1 MRRLTLTTRLTA
13 LFTLSSALVLLGF
26 GWITMNAIERHFED
40 LDRSTLQDKFRLI
53 REVSAEARSPDELG
67 RRLADV
73 LRNHKD
79 LYVRVQSMDAVLYSS
94 TNMTLPPAWS
104 DWPTSKAATVL
115 FTWTDQGRT
124 YRGVRSTMPSPY
136 SSGRRLDVWALLD
149 TQHHMR
155 FMTELSETLLLY
167 FVLAAMLSGI
177 LGWCSARSGL
187 RPLRDM
193 KSHARSITVHRLGER
208 MAVESVPVEMADL
221 AETLNQM
228 LQRLQSDFRRLSE
241 FSSDLAHELRTP
253 ISNMLTETQ
262 VELSQ
267 PRTVA
272 QYQEVL
278 ASNSEELQRLAR
290 IVSDMLL
297 LATTEHGLTLPTP
310 ERIRLDGE
318 VRALFDFYD
327 ALAQDNHI
335 ALSLAGEGEIEGDR
349 LMVRRAISNLLSNA
363 LRHTPQNGSIAVGI
377 DRAPDSTTVHVSNT
391 GATVSPDLLPRLF
404 DRFFRADSARVN
416 PTSVGSGLGLS
427 ITRAIMQAH
436 GGRATVTSANGLTRF
451 SLSFPNHQPQ
461 RPSPGEVPD
470 DKGAQR
476 TSWTPCSRR

>member
-26 GWITMNAIERHFED
+26 GWITMNAIQRHFED
-40 LDRSTLQDKFRLI
+40 LDRSTLQDKIRLI
-53 REVSAEARSPDELG
+53 REVGAEARSPDELS

-73 LRNHKD
+73 LRSQKD
-79 LYVRVQSMDAVLYSS
+79 LYVRVQSVDAVLYAS
-94 TNMTLPPAWS
+94 TDMALPPAWS
-104 DWPTSKAATVL
+104 DWPISKDAQPL
-115 FTWTDQGRT
+115 LTWKDQGRT
-124 YRGVRSTMPSPY
+124 YRGARSTMPSPY
-136 SSGRRLDVWALLD
+136 ASGRTLDVWAMLD
-149 TQHHMR
+149 TQHHMH
-155 FMTELSETLLLY
+155 FMTELSQTLLLY
-167 FVLAAMLSGI
+167 FIVAALLSGI

-187 RPLRDM
+187 RPLHDM

-208 MAVESVPVEMADL
+208 MSVESVPVEMADL

-253 ISNMLTETQ
+253 ISNMLTVTQ

-297 LATTEHGLTLPTP
+297 LATTEHGLTLPTQ
-310 ERIRLDGE
+310 ERIRLEGE
-318 VRALFDFYD
+318 VLALFDFYD
-327 ALAQDNHI
+327 ALAQDKRI
-335 ALSLAGEGEIEGDR
+335 ALSLAGEGEIEGDQ

-363 LRHTPQNGSIAVGI
+363 LRHTPQNGGIAVEI
-377 DRAPDSTTVHVSNT
+377 DRAHDLTTVHVTNT
-391 GATVSPDLLPRLF
+391 GATVTADLLPRLF
-404 DRFFRADSARVN
+404 DRFFRADGARVN
-416 PTSVGSGLGLS
+416 PTCVGAGLGLS
-427 ITRAIMQAH
+427 ITRAIMRAH

-451 SLSFPNHQPQ
+451 SLSFPNFQSQ
-461 RPSPGEVPD
+461 RPSPGAVSD
-470 DKGAQR
+470 DEGA
-476 TSWTPCSRR
+476 

>member
-26 GWITMNAIERHFED
+26 GWITMNAIQRHFED

-53 REVSAEARSPDELG
+53 REVGAQAQSPDELS

-73 LRNHKD
+73 LHSHND
-79 LYVRVQSMDAVLYSS
+79 LYVRVQSLDAVLYSS
-94 TNMTLPPAWS
+94 TDMVSPPAWS
-104 DWPTSKAATVL
+104 DWPITKDAKTL
-115 FTWTDQGRT
+115 LTWKDQGRT
-124 YRGVRSTMPSPY
+124 YRGARSTMPSPY
-136 SSGRRLDVWALLD
+136 SSERNLDVWALLD

-155 FMTELSETLLLY
+155 FMTELSKTLLLY
-167 FVLAAMLSGI
+167 FILAAVLSGI

-208 MAVESVPVEMADL
+208 MPVESVPVEMADL
-221 AETLNQM
+221 AKTLNQM

-253 ISNMLTETQ
+253 ISNMLTVTQ

-278 ASNSEELQRLAR
+278 ASNSEDLQRLAR

-297 LATTEHGLTLPTP
+297 LATTEHGLTLPTQ
-310 ERIRLDGE
+310 ERIRLEGE
-318 VRALFDFYD
+318 VLALFDFYD
-327 ALAQDNHI
+327 ALAQDKHI
-335 ALSLAGEGEIEGDR
+335 ALSLVGEGEIEGDR

-363 LRHTPQNGSIAVGI
+363 LRHTAQNGSIAVEI
-377 DRAPDSTTVHVSNT
+377 DRAQDATTVHVSNT
-391 GATVSPDLLPRLF
+391 GTTVSPDLLPRLF
-404 DRFFRADSARVN
+404 DRFFRADGARAN
-416 PTSVGSGLGLS
+416 PTSVGAGLGLS
-427 ITRAIMQAH
+427 ITFAIMQAH
-436 GGRATVTSANGLTRF
+436 GGRATVTSTNGLTRF

-461 RPSPGEVPD
+461 RPSPGAALD
-470 DKGAQR
+470 DETA
-476 TSWTPCSRR
+476 

>member
-26 GWITMNAIERHFED
+26 GWITMSAIERHFED

-53 REVSAEARSPDELG
+53 REVGAQAQSPDELS

-73 LRNHKD
+73 LHSHND
-79 LYVRVQSMDAVLYSS
+79 LYVRVQSLDAVLYSS
-94 TNMTLPPAWS
+94 TDMVLPPAWS
-104 DWPTSKAATVL
+104 NWPITKDAKTL
-115 FTWTDQGRT
+115 LTWKDQGRT
-124 YRGVRSTMPSPY
+124 YRGARSTMPSPY
-136 SSGRRLDVWALLD
+136 SSERNLDVWALLD

-155 FMTELSETLLLY
+155 FMTELSKTLLLY
-167 FVLAAMLSGI
+167 FILAAVLSGI

-208 MAVESVPVEMADL
+208 MPVESVPVEMADL
-221 AETLNQM
+221 AKTLNQM

-253 ISNMLTETQ
+253 ISNMLTVTQ

-278 ASNSEELQRLAR
+278 ASNSEDLQRLAR

-297 LATTEHGLTLPTP
+297 LATTEHGLTLPTQ
-310 ERIRLDGE
+310 ERIRLEGE
-318 VRALFDFYD
+318 VLALFDFYD
-327 ALAQDNHI
+327 ALAQDKHI
-335 ALSLAGEGEIEGDR
+335 ALSLVGEGEIEGDR

-363 LRHTPQNGSIAVGI
+363 LRHTAQNGSIAVEI
-377 DRAPDSTTVHVSNT
+377 DRAQDATTVHVSNT
-391 GATVSPDLLPRLF
+391 GTTVSPDLLPRLF
-404 DRFFRADSARVN
+404 DRFFRADGARAN
-416 PTSVGSGLGLS
+416 PTSVGAGLGLS
-427 ITRAIMQAH
+427 ITFAIMQAH
-436 GGRATVTSANGLTRF
+436 GGRATVTSTNGLTRF
-451 SLSFPNHQPQ
+451 SLSFPNHQPH
-461 RPSPGEVPD
+461 RPSPGAALD
-470 DKGAQR
+470 DETA
-476 TSWTPCSRR
+476 

>member
-1 MRRLTLTTRLTA
+1 M
-13 LFTLSSALVLLGF
+13 VLLGF
-26 GWITMNAIERHFED
+26 GWITMNSIERHFEE

-53 REVSAEARSPDELG
+53 REVGAEVRSPDELS

-73 LRNHKD
+73 LHSHND
-79 LYVRVQSMDAVLYSS
+79 LYVRVQSKDAVLYSS
-94 TNMTLPPAWS
+94 TDMVLPPAWS
-104 DWPTSKAATVL
+104 DLPTSKDATHL
-115 FTWTDQGRT
+115 FTWKDHGRT
-124 YRGVRSTMPSPY
+124 YRGARSTIPSPY
-136 SSGRRLDVWALLD
+136 SSGRNLDVWVLLD
-149 TQHHMR
+149 TEHHVR

-167 FVLAAMLSGI
+167 FILAAMLSGI

-208 MAVESVPVEMADL
+208 MPVESVPVEMADL

-253 ISNMLTETQ
+253 ISNMLTVTQ

-290 IVSDMLL
+290 IVSDMLF
-297 LATTEHGLTLPTP
+297 LATTEHGLTLPTQ
-310 ERIRLDGE
+310 EHIRLEGE

-327 ALAQDNHI
+327 ALAQDKHI
-335 ALSLAGEGEIEGDR
+335 ALSLAGDSEIEGDR

-363 LRHTPQNGSIAVGI
+363 LRHTPENGSIAVVI
-377 DRAPDSTTVHVSNT
+377 DRAHDSTIIHVGNT
-391 GATVSPDLLPRLF
+391 GATVSPELLPRLF
-404 DRFFRADSARVN
+404 DRFFRADGARVN
-416 PTSVGSGLGLS
+416 PTSVSAGLGLS
-427 ITRAIMQAH
+427 ITRAIMRAH

-451 SLSFPNHQPQ
+451 SLSFPNHQPIGP
-461 RPSPGEVPD
+461 RSMMVY
-470 DKGAQR
+470 GAEGA
-476 TSWTPCSRR
+476 